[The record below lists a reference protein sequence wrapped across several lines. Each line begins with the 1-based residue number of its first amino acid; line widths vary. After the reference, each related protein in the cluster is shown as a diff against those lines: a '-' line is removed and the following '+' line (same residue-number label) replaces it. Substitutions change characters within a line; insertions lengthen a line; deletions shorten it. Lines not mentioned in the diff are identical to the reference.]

1 MGLSGCCSNRQ
12 SDPHLTGFPLAAA
25 LLNQFMVLAW
35 LILLLSIFNYT
46 EFNPQ
51 TGKSGFPHRLFV
63 LPVTSFQLVAVPMIG
78 GAAVA
83 GLTAA
88 IWMWRSTAPWLF
100 LVAVASYLVLYQGIS
115 WTLASAGPLRLI
127 ILGALAFGFIAMP
140 IVFSW
145 KGLPGMY
152 AYALFVGI
160 AGLSFFTSWIWVAR
174 QRSGGVF
181 NRAVT
186 DRPYSLGAATAGV
199 LHERPDSLLFAKRLS
214 RRTRPFVSAAAA
226 QFWFEW
232 RRSGFLLPALIGF
245 LLLIFIGPVS
255 WHFRNDA
262 DFSFRLLAASLAMPL
277 ILAAPVGKAF
287 SKPEL
292 WSADLGLSAFIAVRP
307 LATHEMVAIKMKVA
321 AASAMLSWLFVLL
334 FLGLWLPFAN
344 LERRDRCTV
353 CFKAIPRRANRH
365 SGRDSRCLSDMAVS
379 GCRLVDRTFRQQSAV
394 FAFGGALCAFAAAP
408 DPVPLH
414 GRSPTSWLRTWIRT
428 DPDAF
433 LAWLIWIAAA
443 AVIAKCVLAVFS
455 WRKVATGFVPPV
467 LWGLDWDDGLHD
479 RIGGFAAIPSIAAV
493 SDTRRPALHSTGA
506 DRPCRVVAGQKP
518 PCLMWFVGAVYD
530 RAIPGIS
537 EIRRGHRPR
546 LQTRTRSGHN
556 HDVARLKRNVQI
568 RSTDQSV

>member
-1 MGLSGCCSNRQ
+1 MHSPIAASIWEIWTRRRIPIGFAIGLTIVGVAFRWAFQDAIRIAQ
-12 SDPHLTGFPLAAA
+12 SDPYATGFPLAAA
-25 LLNQFMVLAW
+25 LLNQFAAIAW

-46 EFNPQ
+46 EFDPQ
-51 TGKSGFPHRLFV
+51 TGRSGFPHRLFV

-245 LLLIFIGPVS
+245 LLIFIGPVS

-262 DFSFRLLAASLAMPL
+262 DFSFRLLAATLAMPL

-292 WSADLGLSAFIAVRP
+292 WSAELGLSAFIAARP

-321 AASAMLSWLFVLL
+321 AASAALSWLLVLL
-334 FLGLWLPFAN
+334 FFSFWLLFADLDVVTALQFAPGQSHLVPIAILGVMAAAFLTWRFLVAGLWIGLSGN
-344 LERRDRCTV
+344 
-353 CFKAIPRRANRH
+353 KALF
-365 SGRDSRCLSDMAVS
+365 SLS
-379 GCRLVDRTFRQQSAV
+379 
-394 FAFGGALCAFAAAP
+394 AAP
-408 DPVPLH
+408 YALSPLLLILFLFTVV
-414 GRSPTSWLRTWIRT
+414 SPTSWLRVWIRT

-433 LAWLIWIAAA
+433 LAWLIWIGAA

-455 WRKVATGFVPPV
+455 WRKVATGFFRQYCGVWIGATACMIV
-467 LWGLDWDDGLHD
+467 LAVLLPFHRLRLFLIFAALLYIPLA
-479 RIGGFAAIPSIAAV
+479 RIGLAV
-493 SDTRRPALHSTGA
+493 WSL
-506 DRPCRVVAGQKP
+506 DRNRHA
-518 PCLMWFVGAVYD
+518 
-530 RAIPGIS
+530 
-537 EIRRGHRPR
+537 
-546 LQTRTRSGHN
+546 
-556 HDVARLKRNVQI
+556 
-568 RSTDQSV
+568 

>member
-1 MGLSGCCSNRQ
+1 MNSPVAASIWEIWTRRRISMWFAIGITVVGVAFRWAFQDAVRIDSG
-12 SDPHLTGFPLAAA
+12 PHLTGFPLAAA
-25 LLNQFMVLAW
+25 FLNQFMVLAW
-35 LILLLSIFNYT
+35 LILLLSIFNHT

-51 TGKSGFPHRLFV
+51 TGKSGFPQRLFV
-63 LPVTSFQLVAVPMIG
+63 VPVTSFQLVAVPMIG

-100 LVAVASYLVLYQGIS
+100 LVAVAAYLVLYQGIS
-115 WTLASAGPLRLI
+115 WTLSSAGPLRLI
-127 ILGALAFGFIAMP
+127 IQGALAFGFIATP

-145 KGLPGMY
+145 KGLPGIY
-152 AYALFVGI
+152 VYVLFVGL

-186 DRPYSLGAATAGV
+186 DLPYRLGSATAGA
-199 LHERPDSLLFAKRLS
+199 LYEHPDSLLRAKRLP

-232 RRSGFLLPALIGF
+232 RRSGFLLPVLIGF

-277 ILAAPVGKAF
+277 MLAAPVGKAF

-321 AASAMLSWLFVLL
+321 AASAMLSWLFVLI

-344 LERRDRCTV
+344 LDVVTGVQFALRQSHV
-353 CFKAIPRRANRH
+353 VPIAIL
-365 SGRDSRCLSDMAVS
+365 GVI
-379 GCRLVDRTFRQQSAV
+379 
-394 FAFGGALCAFAAAP
+394 AAAFLTWRFLVAGLWIGLSGSKALFSLSAAP
-408 DPVPLH
+408 YALSPLLLILFLFTV
-414 GRSPTSWLRTWIRT
+414 SPTSWLRTWIRT
-428 DPDAF
+428 DPDGF
-433 LAWLIWIAAA
+433 VAWLSWIAAV

-455 WRKVATGFVPPV
+455 WRKVATGFVRQYCGVWIGTTACMIV
-467 LWGLDWDDGLHD
+467 LAVLLPFHRLRLFLILAALLYIPLT
-479 RIGGFAAIPSIAAV
+479 RIGLAV
-493 SDTRRPALHSTGA
+493 WSL
-506 DRPCRVVAGQKP
+506 DRNRHA
-518 PCLMWFVGAVYD
+518 
-530 RAIPGIS
+530 
-537 EIRRGHRPR
+537 
-546 LQTRTRSGHN
+546 
-556 HDVARLKRNVQI
+556 
-568 RSTDQSV
+568 